1 MNKRKFV
8 IKRTYNMSN
17 ISFDFLN
24 ESILFQ
30 KAEDNYKNIS
40 LEELTQALDKYKSYI
55 KEKKEDIEKE
65 LIDGNLKIIQS
76 LQQHPEKPSM
86 AEILQGS
93 LFLDKYLIDDPLFSY
108 NLADAELINAN
119 NRIMGF
125 KEKTDDDFKKELS
138 TNALYMKNLV
148 DGVRCDTAYIKFY
161 PFSLGFQSERIPHM
175 RVPDL
180 SIDDIDKNIYNWFNE
195 KIEVMNFDNQNRS
208 NNALSISNHIGM
220 RFNGDFGSKCN
231 FARYQKP
238 TNIFEQAGKLYMVID
253 PNYIPEKDEYDN
265 WVHQEVITTIK
276 EKFNFF
282 IYRHNICSKLNSP
295 VILNNEFEKQF
306 YEMQFST
313 KKSNVHTLGFDLNIP
328 GLQNLNFKEAM
339 EVRRSS
345 FESFR
350 SFQNELQNDSILLSS
365 VNDEK
370 QYDELITEI
379 QHKYENASK
388 NVTSKL
394 GMTKSIA
401 SDNIINIAIAAISY
415 YNTPLLATGVISG
428 LSLLDAIR
436 KGRKDYLNTVKNP
449 FYFYKKIKQSS
460 SKN

>member
-1 MNKRKFV
+1 
-8 IKRTYNMSN
+8 MSN
-17 ISFDFLN
+17 ISFDYLN
-24 ESILFQ
+24 ESVLFQ

-40 LEELTQALDKYKSYI
+40 LEELAQELDKYKSYI
-55 KEKKEDIEKE
+55 KKKKEDIEKE
-65 LIDGNLKIIQS
+65 LVDGNLKIIQS

-86 AEILQGS
+86 KEILQGS

-175 RVPDL
+175 RVPNL
-180 SIDDIDKNIYNWFNE
+180 SIDDIDKNVYNWFSE
-195 KIEVMNFDNQNRS
+195 KIDVTNIDKQNRL
-208 NNALSISNHIGM
+208 NKALPISNHIGM
-220 RFNGDFGSKCN
+220 RFKGDSDSKCN
-231 FARYQKP
+231 FARYQKI
-238 TNIFEQAGKLYMVID
+238 TNIFEQAGKRHVVID

-276 EKFNFF
+276 EKINFLV
-282 IYRHNICSKLNSP
+282 YRHNVCSKLNSP
-295 VILNNEFEKQF
+295 VILNNELEKQF
-306 YEMQFST
+306 YEMQFSA
-313 KKSNVHTLGFDLNIP
+313 KKSYVHKFGFDLNIP
-328 GLQNLNFKEAM
+328 GLQNLDFKKAM
-339 EVRRSS
+339 EIRRSS

-350 SFQNELQNDSILLSS
+350 SFQNELQKDSISLSLA
-365 VNDEK
+365 NDQK
-370 QYDELITEI
+370 QYDELMTNIKL
-379 QHKYENASK
+379 KYDIASK

-394 GMTKSIA
+394 GIIKSIA
-401 SDNIINIAIAAISY
+401 SDNIINTAIAAISY
-415 YNTPLLATGVISG
+415 YNAPLLTTGVISG
-428 LSLLDAIR
+428 LSFLDALR

-460 SKN
+460 SEN

>member
-1 MNKRKFV
+1 
-8 IKRTYNMSN
+8 
-17 ISFDFLN
+17 
-24 ESILFQ
+24 
-30 KAEDNYKNIS
+30 
-40 LEELTQALDKYKSYI
+40 
-55 KEKKEDIEKE
+55 
-65 LIDGNLKIIQS
+65 
-76 LQQHPEKPSM
+76 
-86 AEILQGS
+86 
-93 LFLDKYLIDDPLFSY
+93 
-108 NLADAELINAN
+108 
-119 NRIMGF
+119 
-125 KEKTDDDFKKELS
+125 
-138 TNALYMKNLV
+138 
-148 DGVRCDTAYIKFY
+148 
-161 PFSLGFQSERIPHM
+161 
-175 RVPDL
+175 
-180 SIDDIDKNIYNWFNE
+180 
-195 KIEVMNFDNQNRS
+195 
-208 NNALSISNHIGM
+208 
-220 RFNGDFGSKCN
+220 
-231 FARYQKP
+231 
-238 TNIFEQAGKLYMVID
+238 
-253 PNYIPEKDEYDN
+253 
-265 WVHQEVITTIK
+265 
-276 EKFNFF
+276 
-282 IYRHNICSKLNSP
+282 
-295 VILNNEFEKQF
+295 
-306 YEMQFST
+306 
-313 KKSNVHTLGFDLNIP
+313 VHTLGFDLNIP

>member
-1 MNKRKFV
+1 
-8 IKRTYNMSN
+8 MSN
-17 ISFDFLN
+17 ISFDFLS

-55 KEKKEDIEKE
+55 KEKKDDIENE
-65 LIDGNLKIIQS
+65 LVDGNLKIIQS

-108 NLADAELINAN
+108 NLADAKLINAN

-125 KEKTDDDFKKELS
+125 NEKTDEDFKKELS
-138 TNALYMKNLV
+138 ANALYMKNLV

-161 PFSLGFQSERIPHM
+161 PFSLGFQSERIPNM
-175 RVPDL
+175 RFPDL
-180 SIDDIDKNIYNWFNE
+180 SVADIDKNIYNWFKE
-195 KIEVMNFDNQNRS
+195 KIKVINFDKQNRS

-238 TNIFEQAGKLYMVID
+238 TNVFEQAGKLYMVID

-313 KKSNVHTLGFDLNIP
+313 KKSKVHTLGFDLNIP
-328 GLQNLNFKEAM
+328 GLQNLDFKEAM
-339 EVRRSS
+339 EIRRSS

-350 SFQNELQNDSILLSS
+350 SFQNELQKDSILLSS
-365 VNDEK
+365 VNEEK
-370 QYDELITEI
+370 LYDELITEI
-379 QHKYENASK
+379 QHKYESASK
-388 NVTSKL
+388 NVTSKIE
-394 GMTKSIA
+394 MVKTIA
-401 SDNIINIAIAAISY
+401 SHNIINTAIAAISY
-415 YNTPLLATGVISG
+415 YNTPSLAIGVISG
-428 LSLLDAIR
+428 LSLLDAIK
-436 KGRKDYLNTVKNP
+436 KGRNDYLNTVKNP